1 MTTRTTPSTPPPDP
15 LEAAYSVLAF
25 TMNRSVIDHML
36 RSARRFGGDYERLI
50 LWGTLAHLNVAH
62 LMPPGSLPSTLLDGA
77 GSVPDAAA
85 RLRPVRASDLAQITG
100 IPRET
105 ARRKLAALERDGWV
119 LRTDAG
125 WLLDVARVD
134 PELRGFTLESIRRF
148 LQAARAMQAAIDDVA
163 RGASGT
169 RDAAPTAHP
178 EPSDPRDGVGLP
190 GDAPRRV
197 SGSRTGR
204 SAGSPTTARTTAAP
218 RSRPPRRRG

>member
-1 MTTRTTPSTPPPDP
+1 MPAPDP
-15 LEAAYSVLAF
+15 LEAAYSILAF

-36 RSARRFGGDYERLI
+36 RSARRFGGDYERLM

-62 LMPPGSLPSTLLDGA
+62 LMPPGGLPSALLDESGR
-77 GSVPDAAA
+77 VPDAAA

-134 PELRGFTLESIRRF
+134 PELREFTRESIRRF
-148 LQAARAMQAAIDDVA
+148 LHAGRVMQAAIDDVA
-163 RGASGT
+163 R
-169 RDAAPTAHP
+169 AAPRSRTARPNTDP
-178 EPSDPRDGVGLP
+178 EPSDPREGAGLP
-190 GDAPRRV
+190 DDAPRPV